1 MLALLLLMIPTLKDA
16 IQVSHTRPA
25 CNNKKENLTYHRALD
40 VIALVPSML
49 KHLIVRHMG

>member
-1 MLALLLLMIPTLKDA
+1 MLALLLLMVPTLKDA

-25 CNNKKENLTYHRALD
+25 CNNKKENLTYHRALEF
-40 VIALVPSML
+40 IALVPSML